1 MAELETLIREN
12 LSGQMESLL
21 ERIDG
26 LDAEIAAEL
35 HAWQVEDMNRKYP
48 ETTQTAD
55 GATTSVWPRSR
66 TNTPRRRAIAIAA
79 AKATLRRKGVKGNV
93 GPSKRPIL
101 RPMLA
106 ERLRERMAE
115 LGKRVLTWR

>member
-12 LSGQMESLL
+12 LSNQMEALL

-26 LDAEIAAEL
+26 LDTEIAAEL

-48 ETTQTAD
+48 ETKQTAD

-66 TNTPRRRAIAIAA
+66 SNTSRRRAIIAA
-79 AKATLRRKGVKGNV
+79 TRNLRKRGIKAGGAVRSN
-93 GPSKRPIL
+93 RPIL
-101 RPMLA
+101 RPVLA
-106 ERLRERMAE
+106 ERLRERMLE